1 MVRYKNQVNTLH
13 QVLNLINK
21 MSTSAIP
28 TDLTNFCHAIVLGIY
43 SLMSGLAAFNWDEF
57 QMESEDENLYTTIR
71 NVVV

>member
-57 QMESEDENLYTTIR
+57 
-71 NVVV
+71 